1 MYKKNKKCFCIFP
14 ETAER
19 FFVSCQLS
27 VKITLL
33 QYLPRY
39 KVQHDT
45 KVVKKVVYLLS
56 IFLNNLLSSLLAC
69 LIAVRWHRCV
79 HTFTCNSI

>member
-1 MYKKNKKCFCIFP
+1 MFLYFSRDRRTFFC
-14 ETAER
+14 E
-19 FFVSCQLS
+19 LS

-33 QYLPRY
+33 QYLPRLPRY

>member
-1 MYKKNKKCFCIFP
+1 MFLNIFP

-19 FFVSCQLS
+19 FFSELS

-45 KVVKKVVYLLS
+45 KVVKKVVQKS
-56 IFLNNLLSSLLAC
+56 CIFVVYFSK
-69 LIAVRWHRCV
+69 
-79 HTFTCNSI
+79 